1 MCYNCTSMEL
11 TLDTSALLAVLMGE
25 PQAEQVLEHTRGAQ
39 LLAPSSL
46 LLEVGNALAALVKRD
61 KLDLETAKLALR
73 EALKVPFRAVNV
85 DLEWSLILSSRY
97 RIYAYDAY
105 MLACAERYRTPLLT
119 LDGRLRDVA
128 RSAGIEVLEVHA

>member
-1 MCYNCTSMEL
+1 MEL
-11 TLDTSALLAVLMGE
+11 TLDTSALLAVLLGE
-25 PQAEQVLEHTRGAQ
+25 SQAEQVLEHTRGAQ

-73 EALKVPFRAVNV
+73 EALKVPFRAVNI
-85 DLEWSLILSSRY
+85 DLEWSLILSSRH

-105 MLACAERYRTPLLT
+105 MLACAERYRTPLLA
-119 LDGRLRDVA
+119 LDGRLKVVA

>member
-1 MCYNCTSMEL
+1 MEL
-11 TLDTSALLAVLMGE
+11 TLDTSALLAVLLGE
-25 PQAEQVLEHTRGAQ
+25 SQAEQVLEHTRGAQ

-46 LLEVGNALAALVKRD
+46 LLEVGNALAALVRRD

-73 EALKVPFRAVNV
+73 DALKVPFRPVSV
-85 DLEWSLILSSRY
+85 DLEWSLILSSRH

-128 RSAGIEVLEVHA
+128 RSAGIEVLEV

>member
-1 MCYNCTSMEL
+1 MEL
-11 TLDTSALLAVLMGE
+11 TLDTSALLAVLLGE
-25 PQAEQVLEHTRGAQ
+25 SQAEQVLEHTRGAQ
-39 LLAPSSL
+39 LLAPPSL

-73 EALKVPFRAVNV
+73 DALKVPFRSVSI
-85 DLEWSLILSSRY
+85 DLEWSLILASRH

-128 RSAGIEVLEVHA
+128 RSAGIEVLEVYA

>member
-1 MCYNCTSMEL
+1 M
-11 TLDTSALLAVLMGE
+11 
-25 PQAEQVLEHTRGAQ
+25 EQVLEHTRGAQ
-39 LLAPSSL
+39 LLAPPSL
-46 LLEVGNALAALVKRD
+46 LLEVGNALAALVRKG

-73 EALKVPFRAVNV
+73 DSLKVPFRSVHI
-85 DLEWSLILSSRY
+85 DLEWSLILSNRH

-128 RSAGIEVLEVHA
+128 RSAGIEVLEV

>member
-1 MCYNCTSMEL
+1 MEL
-11 TLDTSALLAVLMGE
+11 TLDTSALLAVLLGE
-25 PQAEQVLEHTRGAQ
+25 SQAEQVLEHTRGAQ
-39 LLAPSSL
+39 LLAPPSL

-73 EALKVPFRAVNV
+73 DSLKVPFRSVSI
-85 DLEWSLILSSRY
+85 DLEWSLILSHRH

-128 RSAGIEVLEVHA
+128 RSVGIKVLEVHA

>member
-1 MCYNCTSMEL
+1 MEL
-11 TLDTSALLAVLMGE
+11 TLDTSALLAVLLGE
-25 PQAEQVLEHTRGAQ
+25 SQAEQVLEHTRGAQ
-39 LLAPSSL
+39 LLAPPSL
-46 LLEVGNALAALVKRD
+46 LLEVGNALAALVKKG

-73 EALKVPFRAVNV
+73 DSLKVPFRSVSI
-85 DLEWSLILSSRY
+85 DLEWSLILSHRH

-128 RSAGIEVLEVHA
+128 RSVGIKVLEVHA

>member
-1 MCYNCTSMEL
+1 MEL
-11 TLDTSALLAVLMGE
+11 TLDTSALLAVLLGE
-25 PQAEQVLEHTRGAQ
+25 SQAEQVLEHTRGAQ
-39 LLAPSSL
+39 LLAPPSL

-73 EALKVPFRAVNV
+73 DSLKVPFRSVSI
-85 DLEWSLILSSRY
+85 DLEWSLILSHRH

-105 MLACAERYRTPLLT
+105 MLACAERYRTPLRT

-128 RSAGIEVLEVHA
+128 RSVGIKVLEVHA